1 MPWMADGEADI
12 DGGTRA
18 KAGVGNTDPHGEF
31 GLPKTLRQ
39 NDDLVDV
46 YVGAGCFWHIQH
58 ELVKWEQTVL
68 GRSPDEITAV
78 VGYAG
83 AALVDGGG
91 NTQKAVCYNTKD
103 ETDYG
108 AMGHTEAVAIKVPK
122 SRLEAFLRDVFF
134 SLFSSR
140 DGERADPQDV
150 GPEYRSAIFLPFG
163 KDEKEERENVGGSAA
178 RTGSFGVYEALLRR
192 TNDESRS
199 GKAPMT
205 LLPGRGSD
213 PDTLGRGGL
222 IWVLDSDRYPF
233 YRGEMWHQFHDDMVE
248 KYPEKYH
255 RLKDTLV
262 KNGRVA
268 PTGCPERRASNG
280 WHGMF

>member
-1 MPWMADGEADI
+1 MADGEADI

-108 AMGHTEAVAIKVPK
+108 AMGHTEVVAIKVPK

-134 SLFSSR
+134 RSFLHGMESVPTRKTSGRSIGARYFCHSAKMKR
-140 DGERADPQDV
+140 
-150 GPEYRSAIFLPFG
+150 RSA
-163 KDEKEERENVGGSAA
+163 R
-178 RTGSFGVYEALLRR
+178 
-192 TNDESRS
+192 
-199 GKAPMT
+199 M
-205 LLPGRGSD
+205 
-213 PDTLGRGGL
+213 
-222 IWVLDSDRYPF
+222 
-233 YRGEMWHQFHDDMVE
+233 
-248 KYPEKYH
+248 
-255 RLKDTLV
+255 
-262 KNGRVA
+262 
-268 PTGCPERRASNG
+268 
-280 WHGMF
+280 

>member
-1 MPWMADGEADI
+1 
-12 DGGTRA
+12 
-18 KAGVGNTDPHGEF
+18 
-31 GLPKTLRQ
+31 
-39 NDDLVDV
+39 
-46 YVGAGCFWHIQH
+46 
-58 ELVKWEQTVL
+58 
-68 GRSPDEITAV
+68 
-78 VGYAG
+78 
-83 AALVDGGG
+83 
-91 NTQKAVCYNTKD
+91 
-103 ETDYG
+103 
-108 AMGHTEAVAIKVPK
+108 
-122 SRLEAFLRDVFF
+122 
-134 SLFSSR
+134 
-140 DGERADPQDV
+140 
-150 GPEYRSAIFLPFG
+150 
-163 KDEKEERENVGGSAA
+163 
-178 RTGSFGVYEALLRR
+178 
-192 TNDESRS
+192 
-199 GKAPMT
+199 MT